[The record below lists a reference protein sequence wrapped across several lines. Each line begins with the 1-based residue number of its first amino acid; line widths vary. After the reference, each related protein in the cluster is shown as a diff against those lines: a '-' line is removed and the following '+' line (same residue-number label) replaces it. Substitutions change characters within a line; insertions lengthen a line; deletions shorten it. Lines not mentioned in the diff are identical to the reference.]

1 MKRLACSLSLLIRK
15 AMAIFNLKGIRFTMG
30 QVTTPLYKVKA
41 DGSITTPQGFKAG
54 GLHCGLKKSTRHD
67 LGAIVCDVPAAAAG
81 VYTTNVFQ
89 AAPLKVTRESIGA
102 GGVLRAVLVNS
113 GNANACTGEQ
123 GEADAYEMRA
133 RFAETIG
140 VPADHVAVASTGVIG
155 ENLKMDKV
163 RGGIDALPAKLDG
176 GAKGAEGFSQAIL
189 TTDLVQKTACVEL
202 ELDGKKVYVAGAAK
216 GSGMIHPNMATMLG
230 FVTTDAAIGSEALQG
245 LLRKATDL
253 TFNMITVDGDT
264 STNDMLVAMA
274 SGLAGNRELTPQHEG
289 WEAFAAAL
297 TYVCEVLAKAI
308 ARDGEG
314 ATKLV
319 EVQVR
324 GAVSDASAQ
333 AIAKT
338 VIGSS
343 LVKSAVFGADA
354 NWGRIIAAVGR
365 AGQPVNPATVDIR
378 IGDIVTLEQSRPV
391 AFDEEAALEY
401 LKGDTV
407 VIYVDLHMADGRAT
421 AWGCDLTYDYVR
433 INAAYRT

>member
-1 MKRLACSLSLLIRK
+1 
-15 AMAIFNLKGIRFTMG
+15 MG
-30 QVTTPLYKVKA
+30 QGNIEAAFSVVPEGSVATPK
-41 DGSITTPQGFKAG
+41 GFKAG
-54 GLHCGLKKSTRHD
+54 GLHCGLKKTTRHD
-67 LGAIVCDVPAAAAG
+67 LGAIVCEVPAAAAG

-89 AAPLKVTRESIGA
+89 AAPIQVTRESIGA
-102 GGVLRAVLVNS
+102 GGVLRAVIVNS
-113 GNANACTGEQ
+113 GNANACTGKQ
-123 GEADAYEMRA
+123 GEADAYEMRSG
-133 RFAETIG
+133 FAEALG
-140 VPADHVAVASTGVIG
+140 VAPEHVAVASTGVIG
-155 ENLKMDKV
+155 ELLKMDRV
-163 RGGIDALPAKLDG
+163 RSGIAELPAKLSASYESADD
-176 GAKGAEGFSQAIL
+176 FCQAIL
-189 TTDLVQKTACVEL
+189 TTDLVKKEVCVSVVI
-202 ELDGKKVYVAGAAK
+202 DGQTVHIAGASK

-230 FVTTDAAIGSEALQG
+230 FVTTDAAIGSEALHK
-245 LLRKATDL
+245 LLRQATDL

-274 SGLAGNRELTPQHEG
+274 SGLAGNSELTESHPG
-289 WEAFAAAL
+289 WADFAAAL
-297 TYVCEVLAKAI
+297 RYVCEVLAKAI

-324 GAVSDASAQ
+324 GAESDYAAQ

-365 AGQPVNPATVDIR
+365 AGQPVNPDTVDIR
-378 IGDIVTLEQSRPV
+378 LGDIVTLEQSRPV
-391 AFDEEAALEY
+391 AFDEDAALEY

-407 VIYVDLHMADGRAT
+407 VIDVDLHMGEGKAT